1 MPGEEPPKL
10 IIDTDWKSQAQAEK
24 ERLSAAPKAGTSGKP
39 GAGSGAGG
47 GLAGVPSAQR
57 AAVAAAPVGEA
68 EDEGETGIPREVS
81 FKDVLSVMISQA
93 LAYMGAYP
101 DPRTGQ
107 AMVALD
113 LAKLHIDMLGVLETK
128 TKGNLSDEESTLL
141 TRALSELRLEY
152 VDVAKMVAK
161 AVQEGRASP
170 MGAGGPMSGPAM
182 GPGMGPGMGGSGM
195 GGPGGSKMAMPPN
208 LRNPG

>member
-1 MPGEEPPKL
+1 MPGDEAPKL

-24 ERLSAAPKAGTSGKP
+24 ERLSQAPKLGAAPKAGAP
-39 GAGSGAGG
+39 I
-47 GLAGVPSAQR
+47 GLAGGAAGAQ
-57 AAVAAAPVGEA
+57 AGPNAGPAGDAD
-68 EDEGETGIPREVS
+68 DEGDPGIPREVS

-113 LAKLHIDMLGVLETK
+113 LAKLHIDMLGVLEAK
-128 TKGNLSDEESTLL
+128 TKGNLTDEESKLL
-141 TRALSELRLEY
+141 TRALNELRLEY

-161 AVQEGRASP
+161 AVQEGRAAP
-170 MGAGGPMSGPAM
+170 MGGGGPMSGPPM
-182 GPGMGPGMGGSGM
+182 GPGMGPGIGPGM
-195 GGPGGSKMAMPPN
+195 GGAKIGMPPN

>member
-24 ERLSAAPKAGTSGKP
+24 ERLSQTAKP
-39 GAGSGAGG
+39 GAGPKPGAS
-47 GLAGVPSAQR
+47 AGVPANAKTAPGV
-57 AAVAAAPVGEA
+57 AAVGEGD
-68 EDEGETGIPREVS
+68 DEGEAGIPREVS

-128 TKGNLSDEESTLL
+128 TKGNLSDEESKLL

-170 MGAGGPMSGPAM
+170 MGGGPVSGPTMGMSG
-182 GPGMGPGMGGSGM
+182 GMGG
-195 GGPGGSKMAMPPN
+195 GPAGKIGMPPN

>member
-24 ERLSAAPKAGTSGKP
+24 ERLSQTAKPSGGPKSASP
-39 GAGSGAGG
+39 
-47 GLAGVPSAQR
+47 AGVP
-57 AAVAAAPVGEA
+57 AAAATGA
-68 EDEGETGIPREVS
+68 GATAAGADDEGEGGIPREVS

-128 TKGNLSDEESTLL
+128 TKGNLTDEESKLL

-170 MGAGGPMSGPAM
+170 MGGGPVSGPAVGMSGP
-182 GPGMGPGMGGSGM
+182 GV
-195 GGPGGSKMAMPPN
+195 GPGGKIGMPPN

>member
-24 ERLSAAPKAGTSGKP
+24 ERLSQAAKP
-39 GAGSGAGG
+39 GPGSKPGSGG
-47 GLAGVPSAQR
+47 GLAGVPA
-57 AAVAAAPVGEA
+57 APKAVAGSVPSSAPAGEA
-68 EDEGETGIPREVS
+68 EDDGETGIPREVS

-113 LAKLHIDMLGVLETK
+113 LAKLHIDMLGVLEAK
-128 TKGNLSDEESTLL
+128 TKGNLSDEESKLL

-170 MGAGGPMSGPAM
+170 MGGGAPIS
-182 GPGMGPGMGGSGM
+182 GPGMGSGM
-195 GGPGGSKMAMPPN
+195 GGPGGPKMSMPPN